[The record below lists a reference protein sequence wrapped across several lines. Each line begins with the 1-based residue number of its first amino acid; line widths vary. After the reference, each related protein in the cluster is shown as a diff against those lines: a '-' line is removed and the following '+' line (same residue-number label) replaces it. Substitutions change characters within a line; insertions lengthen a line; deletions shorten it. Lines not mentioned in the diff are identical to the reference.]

1 MQANRKGFPF
11 LADLRKPSS
20 RRALS
25 MTSLIDV
32 IFLLLLFFMLSS
44 TFTRFAELELG
55 SAAQSARAATE
66 TPPVLLQLGQS
77 EIRLNANPVAFSE
90 LGPALQILG
99 AAQVLISL
107 GADVEA
113 QRLVDLLVALSGLPD
128 LPDLTVTVL
137 EPRS

>member
-1 MQANRKGFPF
+1 
-11 LADLRKPSS
+11 
-20 RRALS
+20 

-55 SAAQSARAATE
+55 SAVQSARAAPE

-90 LGPALQILG
+90 LGLALQSLE

-128 LPDLTVTVL
+128 LPDLNVTVL
-137 EPRS
+137 EPRP